1 MNVRF
6 LITWVIGLAALLG
19 GLAAFRQQSQLRD
32 LAASADRLQTTL
44 RSTTKP
50 TVPPAAS
57 SLTALS
63 EAEKLELMRL
73 RAEVTRLRQ
82 RQRELANVRQE
93 NEALRSTFAT
103 GGTNASGA
111 RFTALPGWVRR
122 HEAQFLGSATPEA
135 ALQSF
140 FWAIEHRDTNV
151 LMQILG
157 EDQAEHISR
166 AIAEE
171 PEEFWAEVAILPG
184 YRLVA
189 SEPRSDTE
197 VILKVEIL
205 PTEPPQDMKVSKVGN
220 EWRLSP

>member
-6 LITWVIGLAALLG
+6 LITGVIGLAALLG
-19 GLAAFRQQSQLRD
+19 GLAAFRQQFQLRD
-32 LAASADRLQTTL
+32 LATSADRLQTTL

-50 TVPPAAS
+50 TAPPAVRSA
-57 SLTALS
+57 TALS

-93 NEALRSTFAT
+93 NEVLRSTFAT
-103 GGTNASGA
+103 GGTNGSGA

-122 HEAQFLGSATPEA
+122 QEAQFLGNATPEA

-151 LMQILG
+151 LMQILS
-157 EDQAEHISR
+157 EDQAEHIRR

-171 PEEFWAEVAILPG
+171 PDKFWARIAIVPG
-184 YRLVA
+184 YRLIA

-197 VILKVEIL
+197 VVLKVETL
-205 PTEPPQDMKVSKVGN
+205 PTEPPDEMRVSKVGN